1 MPRIELS
8 ANGAARAVE
17 MLADGYTEVVHGLAT
32 AGVDGKRRSPLSP
45 SKPST

>member
-17 MLADGYTEVVHGLAT
+17 LADGYTEVVYGLAT
-32 AGVDGKRRSPLSP
+32 AEVVGKSRSPLSP